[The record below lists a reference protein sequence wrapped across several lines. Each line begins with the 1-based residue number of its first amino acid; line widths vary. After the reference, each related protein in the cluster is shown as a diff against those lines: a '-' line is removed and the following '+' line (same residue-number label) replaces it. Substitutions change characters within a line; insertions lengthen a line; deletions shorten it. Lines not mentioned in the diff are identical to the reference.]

1 MFKNNLMSI
10 VLLGCVFGAPV
21 SDALFNTSFAS
32 VSANEVKTKRV
43 PALRNKVYTQL
54 ARAQKLAEDGNVA
67 AGLEALD
74 TVSKKA
80 ASMNS
85 YEIAMMYNFYGFIYY
100 NENRVNEAMNAFENV
115 VKQDPIPES
124 LKLNTIFSLAQL
136 AMADEQFDKVITYLD
151 QWEQLNTKA
160 PQANYYELKANASY
174 QAKDYKNTVV
184 HINNA
189 ISVHEAENKEVKES
203 WFILLRAAHYSL
215 NQPNK
220 VVAVLEQLVLRFD
233 KPEYWVQLAGMYG
246 EVGDGKKQLAL
257 IETAK
262 QRNFIEGES
271 HLKNLAQIYMYSGL
285 AYKAANTMALGFDNG
300 NIEQTTN
307 NLIFVAEAY
316 MQAREDNKAVP
327 YFITAATQTDTGIYD
342 RRLAEVYINLEQ
354 FDEAADAARAA
365 LDKGGLKQE
374 SNAYIALG
382 MAQYNLEN
390 FDAAILAFEQAEK
403 FNKSERLARQWLK
416 YVKRE
421 KLDKD
426 TLANAYL

>member
-1 MFKNNLMSI
+1 MLKRNLISI
-10 VLLGCVFGAPV
+10 ALVSCVFGAPL
-21 SDALFNTSFAS
+21 SDAIFNTEFAS
-32 VSANEVKTKRV
+32 VKAEEVKTKRV

-54 ARAQKLAEDGNVA
+54 ARAQKLADDGDVA
-67 AGLEALD
+67 AGIEALD
-74 TVSKKA
+74 IVKKKSS
-80 ASMNS
+80 SMNS

-100 NENRVNEAMNAFENV
+100 NENRVSEAMAAFENV

-136 AMADEQFDKVITYLD
+136 AMAEGQFDKVISYLN
-151 QWEQLNTKA
+151 QWESLNTKP

-174 QAKDYKNTVV
+174 QAKDYKSAVQFINTA
-184 HINNA
+184 INL
-189 ISVHEAENKEVKES
+189 HDAENKDVKEN
-203 WFILLRAAHYSL
+203 WYVLLRASYYSL
-215 NQPNK
+215 NQPK
-220 VVAVLEQLVLRFD
+220 DVVRVLEEMVLRFD

-246 EVGDGKKQLAL
+246 EIGQDNKQLAL

-262 QRNFIEGES
+262 QRGFLNDGTK
-271 HLKNLAQIYMYSGL
+271 LKNLAQIYMYSGL
-285 AYKAANTMALGFDNG
+285 AYKAANAMELGFEQG
-300 NIEQTTN
+300 NIEKSAK

-316 MQAREDNKAVP
+316 MQAREDKKAVP
-327 YFITAATQTDTGIYD
+327 YFIAAAKQTETGEYD
-342 RRLAEVYINLEQ
+342 RRLAEVYLNLEL
-354 FDEAADAARAA
+354 FDEAADSAREA

-390 FDAAILAFEQAEK
+390 FDASILAFEQAKK
-403 FNKSERLARQWLK
+403 FKKAERLAQQWLQ

-426 TLANAYL
+426 TLSKAYL

>member
-1 MFKNNLMSI
+1 MLKRNLISI
-10 VLLGCVFGAPV
+10 ALVSCVFGAPL
-21 SDALFNTSFAS
+21 SDAILNTEFAS
-32 VSANEVKTKRV
+32 VQAEEVKTKRV

-54 ARAQKLAEDGNVA
+54 ARAQKLADDGDVA
-67 AGLEALD
+67 AGIEALD
-74 TVSKKA
+74 IVKKKSS
-80 ASMNS
+80 SMNS

-100 NENRVNEAMNAFENV
+100 NENRVSDAMAAFENV

-136 AMADEQFDKVITYLD
+136 AMAEGQFDQVISYLN
-151 QWEQLNTKA
+151 QWESLNTKP

-174 QAKDYKNTVV
+174 QVKDYKSAVQFINTA
-184 HINNA
+184 INL
-189 ISVHEAENKEVKES
+189 HDAENKDVKEN
-203 WFILLRAAHYSL
+203 WYVLLRASYYSL
-215 NQPNK
+215 NKPK
-220 VVAVLEQLVLRFD
+220 DVVRVLEEMVLRFD

-246 EVGDGKKQLAL
+246 EIGQDNKQLAL

-262 QRNFIEGES
+262 QRGFLNDGTK
-271 HLKNLAQIYMYSGL
+271 LKNLAQIYMYSGL
-285 AYKAANTMALGFDNG
+285 AYKAANAMELGFEQG
-300 NIEQTTN
+300 NIEKSAK

-316 MQAREDNKAVP
+316 MQAREDKKAVP
-327 YFITAATQTDTGIYD
+327 YFIAAAKQTENGEYD
-342 RRLAEVYINLEQ
+342 RRLAEVYLNLEL
-354 FDEAADAARAA
+354 FDEAADSAREA

-390 FDAAILAFEQAEK
+390 FDASILAFEQAKK
-403 FNKSERLARQWLK
+403 FKKAERLAQQWLQ

-426 TLANAYL
+426 TLSKAYL